1 MRYPVLILALAAT
14 SMGACAPSAPL
25 ATPAQF
31 QQADGNKDG
40 TLNRDEYEH
49 LLAIR
54 ASEGDAAAAR
64 AVKANLQYNTYDTR
78 FKASDRDGNGSIS
91 RSELGIR

>member
-1 MRYPVLILALAAT
+1 MRYTLMMLALATT
-14 SMGACAPSAPL
+14 SVVACAPSAPM

-40 TLNRDEYEH
+40 ALNRDEYEH

-78 FKASDRDGNGSIS
+78 FKASDSDGNGAIS
-91 RSELGIR
+91 RTELGIR

>member
-1 MRYPVLILALAAT
+1 MRRSLLLLALVGT
-14 SMGACAPSAPL
+14 PLVACAPSAPM
-25 ATPAQF
+25 ATNAQF

-40 TLNRDEYEH
+40 ALSRDEYEH

-78 FKASDRDGNGSIS
+78 FKASDRDGNGAIS